1 MYRPTNRQRTIFEVE
16 HRLPER
22 IVKELKGTWAEG
34 FAQKVFPVLLELE
47 PEFCGLY
54 CADNGRPN
62 WSIARMLGLSILQ
75 EMHNLPDQ
83 SALHCFTFDVRW
95 QYALGQEPEDAILSK
110 RSLVDFRSRMVQ
122 RDPEM
127 KMLRA
132 VFNRIGDAAI
142 ADLKI
147 STDEQRLDSTRIQ
160 SNIFTCGRIDLFGKT
175 LFNFVR
181 WLRRNFPKKINV
193 LSKELQKWFAKYD
206 DDGWFG
212 HNFRLTPEKKRVR
225 LQQLA
230 EYLYEAR
237 LAFES
242 DDEVKEAEPYAL
254 VCRLLDEQ
262 CEVKSTSDDKGDSD
276 DNSEDNDGANSDS
289 SDSND
294 ASESKIHVRKKVT
307 NASTSLQSPYDPD
320 AGYSGH
326 KGEGYFVH
334 VSETC
339 NNDSKEIITDYFVV
353 HAGIDMN
360 QDQTAIENLIKAGRQ
375 PKRLYEDGGYIS
387 SAGLLAAIEKGTE
400 LVAPIAVKNQRED
413 AICRDRFQYDEEG
426 HCTSCPAGHAPLR
439 HGMRTSSSKPEPA
452 LHAFFD
458 GNICS
463 QCALSERCM
472 VRPPNNKTGKVFHIE
487 IDPALI
493 LKDRVKAKQNSN
505 EWWERYKIRAGIEA
519 TMSELARV
527 NGIKHLRVR
536 RMPRV
541 TMAVSLK
548 ITACNSKRWIAASA
562 ASKGPGGSP
571 HQEGDASPKDGD
583 STSIFA
589 FFVHTAATGASCIL
603 TALQIQEHYLRTM
616 MLMVHCHANVRK
628 IEKFI

>member
-1 MYRPTNRQRTIFEVE
+1 MES
-16 HRLPER
+16 
-22 IVKELKGTWAEG
+22 ELSS
-34 FAQKVFPVLLELE
+34 
-47 PEFCGLY
+47 LY
-54 CADNGRPN
+54 CANNGRPN
-62 WSIARMLGLSILQ
+62 WSVARMLGLSILQ

-83 SALHCFTFDVRW
+83 DALHCFSFDVRW
-95 QYALGQEPEDAILSK
+95 QYALGVEPEHAYLSR
-110 RSLVDFRSRMVQ
+110 RSLVDFRSRIVQ
-122 RDPEM
+122 QDPEM
-127 KMLRA
+127 SMLQS

-160 SNIFTCGRIDLFGKT
+160 SNIFTCGRIDLFSKT
-175 LFNFVR
+175 LFKFVR
-181 WLRRNFPKKINV
+181 WLRQNCPEKTDT
-193 LSKELQKWFAKYD
+193 LSAGIHEWFAKYD

-230 EYLYEAR
+230 EYLYETR
-237 LAFES
+237 VTFES
-242 DDEVKEAEPYAL
+242 DDEVKGEEAYGL

-262 CEVKSTSDDKGDSD
+262 CEVKSTSDDTANNEDRPNDSD
-276 DNSEDNDGANSDS
+276 GGNIES
-289 SDSND
+289 SDLGD
-294 ASESKIHVRKKVT
+294 VPKSKIQVLKKVK

-334 VSETC
+334 VTETC
-339 NNDSKEIITDYFVV
+339 NNDTREIITDYFVV

-387 SAGLLAAIEKGTE
+387 STGLLAALEKGTE

-413 AICRDRFQYDEEG
+413 AICRDRFRYDEEG
-426 HCTSCPAGHAPLR
+426 NCTACPAGHAPIR
-439 HGMRTSSSKPEPA
+439 HGMRTSSGKPEPA

-463 QCALSERCM
+463 QCELGERCM
-472 VRPPNNKTGKVFHIE
+472 VRPPNNKTGKEFHLE

-493 LKDRVKAKQNSN
+493 LKDRVKAEQSSS

-536 RMPRV
+536 RKPRV
-541 TMAVSLK
+541 SLAVSLK
-548 ITACNSKRWIAASA
+548 ITACNAKRWIAASEIA
-562 ASKGPGGSP
+562 KRGNGEAPHPSP
-571 HQEGDASPKDGD
+571 EGDP
-583 STSIFA
+583 TRICMIFA
-589 FFVHTAATGASCIL
+589 ITALCRVFCQQF
-603 TALQIQEHYLRTM
+603 ALQIQEQNLRIM
-616 MLMVHCHANVRK
+616 ALMTCAHTALSAK
-628 IEKFI
+628 Q